1 WTRRCGRSCTSS
13 DVVRLRVQGAARGA
27 LTAGERGRLRRRA
40 ERMLRAAALTAG
52 IEGAEV
58 GLTLVGD
65 TEIHELNRDYRKK
78 DKPTDVL
85 AFAMREGVGGELNPG
100 ELGDVVIS
108 VETA

>member
-1 WTRRCGRSCTSS
+1 M
-13 DVVRLRVQGAARGA
+13 VRLRVQGAARGA

-65 TEIHELNRDYRKK
+65 TEIHELNRDYRRK
-78 DKPTDVL
+78 DKPPTPSRI
-85 AFAMREGVGGELNPG
+85 ANASTSVGLSF
-100 ELGDVVIS
+100 LR
-108 VETA
+108 